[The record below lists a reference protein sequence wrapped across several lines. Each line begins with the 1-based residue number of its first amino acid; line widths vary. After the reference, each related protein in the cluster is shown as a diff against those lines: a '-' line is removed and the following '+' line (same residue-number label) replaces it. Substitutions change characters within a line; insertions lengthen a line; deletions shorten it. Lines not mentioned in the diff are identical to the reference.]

1 LFGTAVKWSRRAAAF
16 RCFMVAQIKVI
27 MERGGGGI
35 IIRVNPVFLVVG
47 NGAIIKFSLNV
58 RNTVTMIII

>member
-1 LFGTAVKWSRRAAAF
+1 MEQKSCCLQVFYGSSNK
-16 RCFMVAQIKVI
+16 II

>member
-1 LFGTAVKWSRRAAAF
+1 MEQKSCCLQVFYGSSNK
-16 RCFMVAQIKVI
+16 I

-35 IIRVNPVFLVVG
+35 IVRVNPVFLVVG
-47 NGAIIKFSLNV
+47 NEAIIKFSVNV